1 MAPEKKLI
9 NFNKYH
15 KLARIVQG
23 TFFFSARRGRSTY
36 IPPDM
41 QRFQVSYSLKEIPE
55 VHEYLRF
62 ALEKSKRQGDL
73 QDLYRRR

>member
-1 MAPEKKLI
+1 LI

-23 TFFFSARRGRSTY
+23 RSFQHEPVVTFYPLLS
-36 IPPDM
+36 DM
-41 QRFQVSYSLKEIPE
+41 QRFQVSYNLKEIPE
-55 VHEYLRF
+55 VHEYLKF
-62 ALEKSKRQGDL
+62 ALEKSMRQGDL

>member
-23 TFFFSARRGRSTY
+23 ISFGLSQGRLAHPSL
-36 IPPDM
+36 DM
-41 QRFQVSYSLKEIPE
+41 QRFQVSYYLKEIPE
-55 VHEYLRF
+55 VHDYLRF
-62 ALEKSKRQGDL
+62 ALEKSKKQGDL

>member
-1 MAPEKKLI
+1 
-9 NFNKYH
+9 
-15 KLARIVQG
+15 
-23 TFFFSARRGRSTY
+23 
-36 IPPDM
+36 M
-41 QRFQVSYSLKEIPE
+41 QRFQVTYNLKEIPE